1 MTERATSHAWP
12 RHGAPR
18 SSLQWCTVATTRL
31 PRGGGN
37 GGEMSPFPLPPSE
50 SSTPEL
56 AGRAYVHASGAAAV
70 SCCPLIAIGSTT
82 DRVWPWGLPA
92 RWSDVAAAGFRCEE
106 VEAVAHF
113 KLMADAKVVDKVQR
127 ELAAAALVQARW
139 A

>member
-1 MTERATSHAWP
+1 MRAARNVTS
-12 RHGAPR
+12 
-18 SSLQWCTVATTRL
+18 
-31 PRGGGN
+31 
-37 GGEMSPFPLPPSE
+37 
-50 SSTPEL
+50 
-56 AGRAYVHASGAAAV
+56 AGR
-70 SCCPLIAIGSTT
+70 STT